1 MEIIP
6 IILTC
11 VTPKGFTLVTGRRIS
26 VVTIGHR
33 QRRPPPTVVRN
44 RQKKFPE
51 ILFHADIRSGV
62 KIAENLAKI
71 PKKEKN
77 LLVSTFSDAAQN
89 RGSGSQRD
97 CCCHFG
103 ARVKVSSVASA
114 DMSVSDATGSVPL
127 TKEAKMK
134 KICLFLAI
142 LVLVFCNSMATSIET
157 NSTVSVIADFDDLEF
172 LMDSHFGRVLQSSGS
187 VSRKSLNPGQ
197 AAVNCGR
204 VGLTIA
210 AFRTRTAPLR
220 RKIAGLTTVPAAG
233 ERP

>member
-1 MEIIP
+1 
-6 IILTC
+6 
-11 VTPKGFTLVTGRRIS
+11 
-26 VVTIGHR
+26 
-33 QRRPPPTVVRN
+33 
-44 RQKKFPE
+44 FPE

-114 DMSVSDATGSVPL
+114 DMS
-127 TKEAKMK
+127 EAKMK